1 MDREAAELEVRQA
14 KKAVDDERRL
24 QKEECTSFQDL
35 QVQVKSL
42 SSALERAHI
51 EAERREARFRR
62 LTEASAAAASK
73 LANAEPLISIPEHK
87 ALQEFLQFIRHQ
99 LGTSE
104 EKSLES
110 SLRRT
115 REYIIKRDEELEQLR
130 SELNDTKSK
139 AQEYLRKGALLVLV
153 ENEKK
158 NLEGEI
164 SKLELKNRNVLN
176 EINTYRDW
184 ISSLVDILKLED
196 VEDDK
201 EYPILMDVIATHIK
215 KIILNE
221 REKTAGQ
228 RSRLSQ
234 FQQRNKELRERNDA
248 LETQLA
254 VLRRRITALEDEE
267 VRRNL
272 SSAASLDRDRRK
284 LMKQLEQS
292 KAEISTLQLENSRLK
307 SEMKSASQSSLAA
320 VGTNALLHA
329 AETQAKELQG
339 KCDLLENELRAIR
352 HERSKNETGMK
363 QKVEELQRSIENLET
378 ALEYTRRSESQLLE
392 FREVVARLLN
402 LDCTELRVPDFE
414 IVHRLEHIV
423 LALDAPDIQG
433 LHKDSLM
440 RSL

>member
-1 MDREAAELEVRQA
+1 MRQA
-14 KKAVDDERRL
+14 KRALDNERQL
-24 QKEECTSFQDL
+24 QEDKCISFQDL
-35 QVQVKSL
+35 QEQVKSL

-51 EAERREARFRR
+51 EAERRDACFRR

-73 LANAEPLISIPEHK
+73 LGNSEPLISTSEHK
-87 ALQEFLQFIRHQ
+87 ALQEFLHFIRHQ
-99 LGTSE
+99 LRNSE
-104 EKSLES
+104 EESLES
-110 SLRRT
+110 LLPRT
-115 REYIIKRDEELEQLR
+115 RDYMTKRDEECKHLK
-130 SELNDTKSK
+130 SEICDAKSK
-139 AQEYLRKGALLVLV
+139 AQEYLKKAASLALV

-158 NLEGEI
+158 NLERDL
-164 SKLELKNRNVLN
+164 SKLKLNNQNLQN

-184 ISSLVDILKLED
+184 ISSLVDKLKLE
-196 VEDDK
+196 EAENDK
-201 EYPILMDVIATHIK
+201 EYPVLMDAISAHIK
-215 KIILNE
+215 RIIFNE

-234 FQQRNKELRERNDA
+234 FQQKNKELRERNDA

-254 VLRRRITALEDEE
+254 VLRQRLVELDGEE

-272 SSAASLDRDRRK
+272 SSAASLNRDRRK
-284 LMKQLEQS
+284 LTKQLKQS
-292 KAEISTLQLENSRLK
+292 RDEICTLQSENSRLK
-307 SEMKSASQSSLAA
+307 NEMKNSSQSSLAA

-329 AETQAKELQG
+329 AETQAKQLQE
-339 KCDLLENELRAIR
+339 KCIQLEKELRAIR
-352 HERSKNETGMK
+352 HEKSQNEIGME
-363 QKVEELQRSIENLET
+363 QKVDELQRKIESLEMD
-378 ALEYTRRSESQLLE
+378 LGYTRRSESQLLE

-402 LDCTELRVPDFE
+402 LDCTELGVPDFE